1 MDVFDLPQTLN
12 PENRFRIVIFAP
24 FYAGKDILE
33 TFLAPRFKPPG
44 HPKDVGAKYRI
55 LAPKADFR
63 TSERQSQNNFFE
75 PESHEDS
82 DSGLRFRS
90 AALTLALFWNLGR
103 SGPFL
108 AALSEL
114 R

>member
-1 MDVFDLPQTLN
+1 M
-12 PENRFRIVIFAP
+12 IFAP
-24 FYAGKDILE
+24 FYAEKDISE
-33 TFLAPRFKPPG
+33 SFLAPRFKPPG

-82 DSGLRFRS
+82 DSGLRFGS
-90 AALTLALFWNLGR
+90 AALILALFWNFGC
-103 SGPFL
+103 SGPFS

>member
-1 MDVFDLPQTLN
+1 M
-12 PENRFRIVIFAP
+12 IFAP
-24 FYAGKDILE
+24 FYAEKDILE

-55 LAPKADFR
+55 LAPKADSR
-63 TSERQSQNNFFE
+63 TSERQSQNIFFE

-82 DSGLRFRS
+82 DPGLRFGS
-90 AALTLALFWNLGR
+90 AALISALFWNFGR
-103 SGPFL
+103 SGPFS